1 MLTYADVYAAEAHVY
16 LHSTLFILA
25 HDSDESI
32 SSKAKELLA
41 KYALTEASLDWLQL
55 VECLSHE
62 HAQVRC
68 SIREH
73 TQLVELQHTSAYAA
87 R

>member
-1 MLTYADVYAAEAHVY
+1 MLTDADVYSAEPHVY

-32 SSKAKELLA
+32 CSKAKELLA

-68 SIREH
+68 SIR
-73 TQLVELQHTSAYAA
+73 QHTSAYAA